1 MAAAARLA
9 LILHAHLP
17 YVRHVGREDVLE
29 EAWLVQALVE
39 SYLPLLGLLEGWER
53 DRVPYA
59 IALGLSPTLVA
70 MLDDP
75 LLRERARR
83 RIDGVLAV
91 LDRELANGTSDPSL
105 VPALEHHRE
114 RASAAAARYRSI
126 EADVAGAFRAHAER
140 GELELFTTAAT
151 HAFLPNLAGLTG
163 AQRAQIGLGLEQHA
177 RRFGAPARGF
187 WLPECG
193 YHAELDPLLRELGV
207 GWCVLDAHALAAA
220 NPPPLRGPYAPVLTP
235 HGVAMLG
242 RDPESSDAVWSAES
256 GYPGD
261 PAYREFHR
269 DLGQERDL
277 RPHLPALGPD
287 GRGWP
292 TGIKLHAVTDRGSD
306 HKHPYDPERAAR
318 RAEEHAH
325 EFLAGRRRRGA
336 ELAPQ
341 LGAPALFVAPFDAEL
356 FGHWWFEGPRFLDSL
371 VRAAALPEGGVAL
384 VTPRQLLVT
393 EPRLQVV
400 APSPSSWGAG
410 GHRASWLDPRNAWVV
425 REVRDVAE
433 RMSRLARSRSAG
445 TSPLVRRALAQ
456 AAREALLAMASDW
469 SFILRAETV
478 SSYAEGR
485 IRQHLERFAALASQL
500 ELGAVEGDE
509 LAALEHEDAIL
520 PALDPAWF
528 A

>member
-1 MAAAARLA
+1 MAAARLA

-17 YVRHVGREDVLE
+17 YVRHVERDDVLE
-29 EAWLVQALVE
+29 EAWLVGALVE
-39 SYLPLLGLLEGWER
+39 SYLPLLDVLEGWER

-59 IALGLSPTLVA
+59 LALSLSPTLVE

-83 RIDGVLAV
+83 RLEGVIGV
-91 LDRELANGTSDPSL
+91 LDRELADGAAEPAL

-114 RASAAAARYRSI
+114 RFRAAAQRYRDI
-126 EADVAGAFRAHAER
+126 DGDVAGACAALARR

-151 HAFLPNLAGLTG
+151 HAFLPNLAGLVA

-193 YHAELDPLLRELGV
+193 YLEELDPLLRELGV
-207 GWCVLDAHALAAA
+207 GWSVLDAHALAAA
-220 NPPPLRGPYAPVLTP
+220 VPPPVRGPYAPVLTP
-235 HGVAMLG
+235 HGVAMLA

-261 PAYREFHR
+261 GAYREFHR
-269 DLGQERDL
+269 DLGHTRDL
-277 RPHLPALGPD
+277 RPFLPALHPD
-287 GRGWP
+287 GSGWP
-292 TGIKLHAVTDRGSD
+292 TGIKPYAVTDRASD
-306 HKHPYDPERAAR
+306 RKIPYDPERAAR
-318 RAEEHAH
+318 RAEEHARQ
-325 EFLAGRRRRGA
+325 FLDGRRRRGA

-356 FGHWWFEGPRFLDSL
+356 FGHWWFEGPRFLDA
-371 VRAAALPEGGVAL
+371 VTRAAAEPASGVAL

-393 EPRLQVV
+393 EPLLQVV

-410 GHRASWLDPRNAWVV
+410 GHRASWIDPRNAWVV
-425 REVRDVAE
+425 REVRDAAE
-433 RMSRLARSRSAG
+433 RMAALVRDHG
-445 TSPLVRRALAQ
+445 TGASPWMRRALAQ
-456 AAREALLAMASDW
+456 AGREALLAMASDW

-485 IRQHLERFAALASQL
+485 VREHLARFAALAGQIVS
-500 ELGAVEGDE
+500 GAVDVDA
-509 LAALEHEDAIL
+509 LAACEREDPIFGSF
-520 PALDPAWF
+520 DPRWF
-528 A
+528 G